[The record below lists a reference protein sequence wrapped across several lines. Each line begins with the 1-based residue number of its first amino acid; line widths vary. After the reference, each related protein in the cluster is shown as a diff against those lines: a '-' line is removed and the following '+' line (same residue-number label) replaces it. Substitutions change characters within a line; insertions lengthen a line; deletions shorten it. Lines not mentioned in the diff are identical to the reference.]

1 MEPDMNHVTSYEVIE
16 RPSIPATQWPPMNRE
31 ALEMMVRRH
40 VSRLNR
46 WLQTRNDFEAGVP
59 ACEQGASALLCPV
72 AHHALRHAAID
83 MPDRLVRVNDTLSDT
98 STQQYALPTIAPG
111 WGGLPVER
119 AWEQIA
125 QQAGHVDRWRTLLS
139 RARASVVYYIQ
150 THGVQTLRNQLAGI
164 TPWPTMPGSD
174 DPHADSTILQSVQ
187 GDGYLI
193 QRAQEVLLQGNPSV
207 NGSNVLQHAAMLL
220 VPLAPQPARPAS
232 PRPTPPEDDGSALI
246 RAQREEYRAAENA
259 DRQRQQQQ
267 QRQRTQSGPDGT
279 DSDALRAAARARRQE
294 QVTARTSTQE
304 QVEAEAAEIGQ
315 RIWSQVA
322 EREQQQ
328 QHERQQQQQPDLE
341 QVRRARTER
350 FAGAHSSD

>member
-1 MEPDMNHVTSYEVIE
+1 
-16 RPSIPATQWPPMNRE
+16 
-31 ALEMMVRRH
+31 
-40 VSRLNR
+40 
-46 WLQTRNDFEAGVP
+46 
-59 ACEQGASALLCPV
+59 
-72 AHHALRHAAID
+72 
-83 MPDRLVRVNDTLSDT
+83 
-98 STQQYALPTIAPG
+98 
-111 WGGLPVER
+111 
-119 AWEQIA
+119 
-125 QQAGHVDRWRTLLS
+125 
-139 RARASVVYYIQ
+139 
-150 THGVQTLRNQLAGI
+150 
-164 TPWPTMPGSD
+164 MPGSD

-207 NGSNVLQHAAMLL
+207 NGSNALQHAAMLL

-246 RAQREEYRAAENA
+246 RTQREEYRAAENA
-259 DRQRQQQQ
+259 DRQRHQQQQ
-267 QRQRTQSGPDGT
+267 WQRTQSGPDGT
-279 DSDALRAAARARRQE
+279 DSDALRAAARARRRE
-294 QVTARTSTQE
+294 QVTARTSTHE
-304 QVEAEAAEIGQ
+304 QVHMSEAEAAEIGQ